1 MSWCF
6 GYNNS
11 RQGKVLVIPNGQT
24 DINVICGLK
33 ILIRRKELLE
43 KLLRL
48 RCRIE
53 DWTLVHGW
61 KNMDNHREKKNY
73 YDKVVWKQSDWEFV
87 DNMYNAV
94 VNGSGGFGNN
104 YTFNMDT
111 VKTWNRMWRRY
122 KIETR
127 LVYNP
132 NFEPEWEQIQQ
143 MDWSEIGDEVTL
155 GDPAMGFKK

>member
-11 RQGKVLVIPNGQT
+11 RQGNVLVIPNGQT

-61 KNMDNHREKKNY
+61 KNMDNVKETKNE
-73 YDKVVWKQSDWEFV
+73 DDTIVWKLSDWEYV

-94 VNGSGGFGNN
+94 VNGPGGFGNN

-111 VKTWNRMWRRY
+111 VKTWNRMWKRY